1 MRGAQEEWMQRPCP
15 ALLCLLLPLSPVCA
29 DPPAADGAECLAWR
43 GDGGC
48 EGIRDEARCL
58 GSRDGRPWRRWGGLA
73 LAGQPCAWC
82 GGGSCTAQ
90 AGGALCMPHAWV
102 RERVGI
108 TVANCSGHG
117 TSAPHSAEGEY
128 AAVAAAASV
137 VAGGAQFE
145 VAADGTRCGAN
156 ASEDSDLFNKFYW
169 TFTAASV
176 ARCESLCASRRY
188 CTGYEYEASRGD
200 CQLWW
205 RSIDAVEQAP
215 AGRACARRRPAG
227 PAPAQERKD
236 LRKDDPESALAGATA
251 PLAGRTADTSADGGD
266 GPAHVLDAAAAALR
280 RGGPSRLAWLLML
293 SLLTLGMA
301 ATACFL
307 ALTPPEPATRG
318 CAFSDE
324 GSDGEQGAAGPLL
337 QADGPEEH
345 GVQRRGAEGAGF
357 KLLPPP
363 MLLRRLHDA
372 SWLYKPLASTEP
384 MDFLGSVS
392 PAGLA
397 PAASWWQTP
406 AAGAAA
412 AGPPCVSSELAAVA
426 RAAAARGPPAAPGR
440 AAPAAGVGGPPRLVL
455 RGRPLKAGRPLRGAP
470 AKRCGVRRRAAPC
483 VGPHRPVFCLSVRAS
498 CGRSLHWR

>member
-1 MRGAQEEWMQRPCP
+1 MQRPCP

-90 AGGALCMPHAWV
+90 AGGALCMPHAW
-102 RERVGI
+102 
-108 TVANCSGHG
+108 
-117 TSAPHSAEGEY
+117 GEY

-266 GPAHVLDAAAAALR
+266 GPAH
-280 RGGPSRLAWLLML
+280 
-293 SLLTLGMA
+293 
-301 ATACFL
+301 
-307 ALTPPEPATRG
+307 PATRG

-440 AAPAAGVGGPPRLVL
+440 AAPAAGVAESR
-455 RGRPLKAGRPLRGAP
+455 RPGVPGVP
-470 AKRCGVRRRAAPC
+470 AAASRAAPAREPSAAP
-483 VGPHRPVFCLSVRAS
+483 GRAALAAMAPPPRSLAPVAAAEPVAGQAWAGRRAS
-498 CGRSLHWR
+498 F